1 MADDLT
7 PEQRRRNMQ
16 AIRSKDTTIEL
27 RLRKALWERG
37 VRYRKNY
44 KKLIGKPDIAIT
56 KYKIAVFCD
65 SDYWHGYDWENRNQ
79 RIKSNRDYW
88 VPKIERN
95 MERDREVTVALQ
107 NEGWLVLRFWEWQI
121 RKHLDEFY
129 PTTDPQLFYR
139 SVRLVQEYKI
149 TKVLPGHHQLDIPTS
164 LIGEIE
170 DGFAQIERNGQ
181 LKQGNGLFEFRD
193 FQIQI

>member
-27 RLRKALWERG
+27 LLRKALWERG

-56 KYKIAVFCD
+56 KYRIAVFCD

-95 MERDREVTVALQ
+95 MKRDQEVTERLQ
-107 NEGWLVLRFWEWQI
+107 HEGWIVLRFWEWQI
-121 RKHLDEFY
+121 RKKLSECVENIL
-129 PTTDPQLFYR
+129 QAIESR
-139 SVRLVQEYKI
+139 S
-149 TKVLPGHHQLDIPTS
+149 
-164 LIGEIE
+164 
-170 DGFAQIERNGQ
+170 
-181 LKQGNGLFEFRD
+181 
-193 FQIQI
+193 

>member
-27 RLRKALWERG
+27 RMRKALWERG
-37 VRYRKNY
+37 IRYRKNY

-56 KYKIAVFCD
+56 KYKIAIFCD

-95 MERDREVTVALQ
+95 MERDREVTATLQ
-107 NEGWLVLRFWEWQI
+107 DEGWLVLRFWEWQI
-121 RKHLDEFY
+121 RKQLDEC
-129 PTTDPQLFYR
+129 
-139 SVRLVQEYKI
+139 VEA
-149 TKVLPGHHQLDIPTS
+149 VLQS
-164 LIGEIE
+164 IE
-170 DGFAQIERNGQ
+170 AR
-181 LKQGNGLFEFRD
+181 KQASKGGGAH
-193 FQIQI
+193 

>member
-27 RLRKALWERG
+27 RMRKALWERG
-37 VRYRKNY
+37 IRYRKNY
-44 KKLIGKPDIAIT
+44 KKLVGKPDIAIT

-95 MERDREVTVALQ
+95 MERDREVTAALQ

-121 RKHLDEFY
+121 RKHLDECVEAIL
-129 PTTDPQLFYR
+129 QA
-139 SVRLVQEYKI
+139 
-149 TKVLPGHHQLDIPTS
+149 
-164 LIGEIE
+164 IE
-170 DGFAQIERNGQ
+170 SR
-181 LKQGNGLFEFRD
+181 K
-193 FQIQI
+193 

>member
-27 RLRKALWERG
+27 RLRKALWQCG

-44 KKLIGKPDIAIT
+44 KKLVGKPDIAIT
-56 KYKIAVFCD
+56 KYRIAVFCD

-95 MERDREVTVALQ
+95 MKRDREVTATLQ
-107 NEGWLVLRFWEWQI
+107 EEGWLVLRFWEWQI
-121 RKHLDEFY
+121 RKQLDECVEEVLQSIEARK
-129 PTTDPQLFYR
+129 QL
-139 SVRLVQEYKI
+139 YK
-149 TKVLPGHHQLDIPTS
+149 G
-164 LIGEIE
+164 IGE
-170 DGFAQIERNGQ
+170 Q
-181 LKQGNGLFEFRD
+181 
-193 FQIQI
+193 

>member
-1 MADDLT
+1 
-7 PEQRRRNMQ
+7 MQ

-79 RIKSNRDYW
+79 WIKSNRSYW

-95 MERDREVTVALQ
+95 MKRDVEVTAALQ
-107 NEGWLVLRFWEWQI
+107 RDGWLVLRFWEWQI
-121 RKHLDEFY
+121 RK
-129 PTTDPQLFYR
+129 
-139 SVRLVQEYKI
+139 
-149 TKVLPGHHQLDIPTS
+149 QLDVCVEAV
-164 LIGEIE
+164 LRAVE
-170 DGFAQIERNGQ
+170 ERKQ
-181 LKQGNGLFEFRD
+181 LR
-193 FQIQI
+193 

>member
-27 RLRKALWERG
+27 RMRKALWQCG

-44 KKLIGKPDIAIT
+44 KKLVGKPDIAIT
-56 KYKIAVFCD
+56 KYRIAVFCD

-95 MERDREVTVALQ
+95 MKRDREVTAALQ
-107 NEGWLVLRFWEWQI
+107 EEGWLVLRFWEWQI
-121 RKHLDEFY
+121 RKQLDECVEEVLQSIEARK
-129 PTTDPQLFYR
+129 QL
-139 SVRLVQEYKI
+139 SK
-149 TKVLPGHHQLDIPTS
+149 GS
-164 LIGEIE
+164 GE
-170 DGFAQIERNGQ
+170 Q
-181 LKQGNGLFEFRD
+181 
-193 FQIQI
+193 

>member
-27 RLRKALWERG
+27 LLRKALWERG

-56 KYKIAVFCD
+56 KYRSAVFCD
-65 SDYWHGYDWENRNQ
+65 SDYWHGYDWGNRNQ

-95 MERDREVTVALQ
+95 MKRDQEVTERLQ
-107 NEGWLVLRFWEWQI
+107 HEGWIVLRFWEWQI
-121 RKHLDEFY
+121 RKKLSECVENIL
-129 PTTDPQLFYR
+129 QAIESR
-139 SVRLVQEYKI
+139 S
-149 TKVLPGHHQLDIPTS
+149 
-164 LIGEIE
+164 
-170 DGFAQIERNGQ
+170 
-181 LKQGNGLFEFRD
+181 
-193 FQIQI
+193 

>member
-27 RLRKALWERG
+27 RMRKALWQCG

-44 KKLIGKPDIAIT
+44 KKLVGKPDIAIT
-56 KYKIAVFCD
+56 KYRIAVFCD

-95 MERDREVTVALQ
+95 MERDRKVTAALQ
-107 NEGWLVLRFWEWQI
+107 DEGWLVLRFWEWQI
-121 RKHLDEFY
+121 RKHLDECVNEVVN
-129 PTTDPQLFYR
+129 
-139 SVRLVQEYKI
+139 S
-149 TKVLPGHHQLDIPTS
+149 
-164 LIGEIE
+164 IE
-170 DGFAQIERNGQ
+170 ERKLTFNG
-181 LKQGNGLFEFRD
+181 
-193 FQIQI
+193 

>member
-27 RLRKALWERG
+27 LLRKALWERG

-56 KYKIAVFCD
+56 KYRIAVFCD
-65 SDYWHGYDWENRNQ
+65 SDYWHGYDWGNRNQ

-95 MERDREVTVALQ
+95 MKRDQEVTERLQ
-107 NEGWLVLRFWEWQI
+107 HEGWIVLRFWEWQI
-121 RKHLDEFY
+121 RKKLNECVENIL
-129 PTTDPQLFYR
+129 QAIESR
-139 SVRLVQEYKI
+139 S
-149 TKVLPGHHQLDIPTS
+149 
-164 LIGEIE
+164 
-170 DGFAQIERNGQ
+170 
-181 LKQGNGLFEFRD
+181 
-193 FQIQI
+193 

>member
-16 AIRSKDTTIEL
+16 AIHSKDTTLEL
-27 RLRKALWERG
+27 LLRKALWERG

-95 MERDREVTVALQ
+95 MARDREVTEALQ
-107 NEGWLVLRFWEWQI
+107 RDGWLVLRLWEWQI
-121 RKHLDEFY
+121 RKHLSECVE
-129 PTTDPQLFYR
+129 
-139 SVRLVQEYKI
+139 SVLQA
-149 TKVLPGHHQLDIPTS
+149 
-164 LIGEIE
+164 IE
-170 DGFAQIERNGQ
+170 SR
-181 LKQGNGLFEFRD
+181 K
-193 FQIQI
+193 